1 MDMSAQQPIVIF
13 TAPSG
18 AGKTSIVRYL
28 LERVPQLCFSV
39 SAATRQAR
47 NGEVDGKDYYFI
59 SLPEFQHHIQ
69 ENDFAEWEMVYEGKY
84 YGTLRRELERIWVSG
99 KVPVLDIDVKGA
111 IHVQQQYPQHT
122 FSVFVMPPGV
132 AELRKRLES
141 RGTETPESLET
152 RINKAEYELSFHEHF
167 TRIIVN
173 QSLQAACLEAETA
186 VKAFLRAFYPQ
197 I

>member
-1 MDMSAQQPIVIF
+1 MSAQQPIVIF

-28 LERVPQLCFSV
+28 LERVPQLCFSI

-47 NGEVDGKDYYFI
+47 KGEVNGKDYYFMPM
-59 SLPEFQHHIQ
+59 SEFQHYIQ
-69 ENDFAEWEMVYEGKY
+69 ENAFAEWEMVYEGKY
-84 YGTLRRELERIWVSG
+84 YGTLRRELERIWTAG

-122 FSVFVMPPGV
+122 FSVFVKPPSV
-132 AELRKRLES
+132 AELRNRLES
-141 RGTETPESLET
+141 RGSETPESLET
-152 RINKAEYELSFHEHF
+152 RLSKAEYELSFQDHF
-167 TRIIVN
+167 TTIVVN
-173 QSLQAACLEAETA
+173 QSLSQACAEAL
-186 VKAFLRAFYPQ
+186 VKVTAFLHAFYPQ